1 VKALVLTAGLG
12 TRLQPLTR
20 TRAKAAALVDG
31 EALVARTIRWLAA
44 QGIRDLVVNLHYQ
57 PASITAIVGDGSQF
71 GARVRYSWESRVL
84 GSAGGP
90 RHALPLLEDG
100 SRGDPYLLING
111 DTLTDVDLPAMIAQ
125 HRASGAR
132 VSMALIP
139 NPRPDKYGGVLLD
152 ARRAVSGFTRR
163 GSDQPSF
170 HFIGPQVVDADVFAD
185 LPDDVPAESVLEV
198 YPRLIREQPG
208 AVRGCIGSWRF
219 DDIGTPADLLE
230 TSLTL
235 AAAAGR
241 PGQPRWGHDVRVDP
255 SARVTRS
262 VLWDAVTIGADA
274 DLTECVVG
282 DRVVIPPGAQY
293 ARSAIAS
300 GPDGLIVTN
309 L

>member
-31 EALVARTIRWLAA
+31 EALVARAIRWLAA

-57 PASITAIVGDGSQF
+57 PESITAIVGDGSQF

-90 RHALPLLEDG
+90 RHALPLLQDG
-100 SRGDPYLLING
+100 SAGDPYLLING

-152 ARRAVSGFTRR
+152 ARQAVTSFTRR

-198 YPRLIREQPG
+198 YPRMIREQPG
-208 AVRGCIGSWRF
+208 SVRGCVGSWRF

-230 TSLTL
+230 TSLAL

-241 PGQPRWGHDVRVDP
+241 PGQPRWGRDVRVDP
-255 SARVTRS
+255 SARITRS
-262 VLWDAVTIGADA
+262 LLWDAVTVGARA

-282 DRVVIPPGAQY
+282 DGVVIPPGAQY
-293 ARSAIAS
+293 AKSAIAC
-300 GPDGLIVTN
+300 GPDGLIVTD